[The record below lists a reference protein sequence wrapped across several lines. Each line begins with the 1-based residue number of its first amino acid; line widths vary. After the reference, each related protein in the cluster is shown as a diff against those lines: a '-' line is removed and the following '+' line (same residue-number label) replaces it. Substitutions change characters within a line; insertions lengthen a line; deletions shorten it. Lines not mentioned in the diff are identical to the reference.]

1 MKKMF
6 EYFAKTMM
14 VLVLI
19 AMVCGGVYGCYWVT
33 KTVSYSFFYE
43 DMVERT
49 VVKMVK
55 PEYLK

>member
-14 VLVLI
+14 VLVII
-19 AMVCGGVYGCYWVT
+19 AMVCGGIYGCYWVA
-33 KTVSYSFFYE
+33 KSVSYSFFYE
-43 DMVERT
+43 GMVKAT
-49 VVKMVK
+49 VTEMVK